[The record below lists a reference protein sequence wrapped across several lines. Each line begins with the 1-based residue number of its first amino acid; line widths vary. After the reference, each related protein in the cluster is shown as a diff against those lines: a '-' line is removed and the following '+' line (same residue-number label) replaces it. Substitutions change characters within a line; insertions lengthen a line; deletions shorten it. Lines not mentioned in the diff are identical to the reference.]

1 MKIYNSSTNYI
12 YKHDIAGLLVNL
24 LKQEYY
30 ENKHEEE
37 FYTEEDDLEGLD
49 IPGLLS
55 DITDSLNRL
64 QCDDI
69 TPPFIDQDSGYT
81 VILDKKNRMKYEA
94 CLMQDPT
101 TNKHFISL
109 IVSTMDAVLVNNNE
123 LVMGKTEFDL
133 SSRIYGER
141 CYDCRSKFDID

>member
-37 FYTEEDDLEGLD
+37 FYTEDDDLEDLD

-64 QCDDI
+64 Q
-69 TPPFIDQDSGYT
+69 Y
-81 VILDKKNRMKYEA
+81 R
-94 CLMQDPT
+94 
-101 TNKHFISL
+101 
-109 IVSTMDAVLVNNNE
+109 
-123 LVMGKTEFDL
+123 
-133 SSRIYGER
+133 SR
-141 CYDCRSKFDID
+141 